1 MARRRRAVARVVASL
16 WRSYFDR
23 EDRRAADKLVA
34 AEPEE
39 RSRMGILG
47 YWYAHLALIS
57 GIVLIAAGIRQL
69 LEGHSGM
76 RLLAGGMVLF
86 MLGDVF
92 FRWVMGMHPI
102 AVRCF
107 GAVLAVA
114 LGFAGTRWERKRRSR
129 RSLCSRSP
137 SSRSSSGW
145 NRARVEVHCS
155 CQDSCYPLARAS
167 LPE

>member
-1 MARRRRAVARVVASL
+1 VLSLVLVASL
-16 WRSYFDR
+16 WWSYFDR

-34 AEPEE
+34 AAPEE

-47 YWYAHLALIS
+47 YWYAHLALIA

-69 LEGHSGM
+69 LEGHPGM
-76 RLLAGGMVLF
+76 RLLAGGMALF

-114 LGFAGTRWERKRRSR
+114 LGFAGTRWGAQAALAAIAALAIAVLLIERRLESR
-129 RSLCSRSP
+129 
-137 SSRSSSGW
+137 
-145 NRARVEVHCS
+145 
-155 CQDSCYPLARAS
+155 
-167 LPE
+167 